1 MVHGPLGSIEHF
13 LGYERAVAERRFYA
27 ESSSELYSWTSGTMP
42 IYRTIELA
50 PVSASASRESPAA
63 AATASAEWTVT
74 SQQSSSSRSSAQ
86 CTVQRRVIHRARV
99 VVGAV
104 TCDKSCQF
112 FARSHVA
119 MATTEIQQT
128 LFFVHAA
135 FCLLVLR
142 AEGNITEHS
151 CN

>member
-1 MVHGPLGSIEHF
+1 MRWQWRLNRRHPRRAAPNAQFSI
-13 LGYERAVAERRFYA
+13 LVIRRA
-27 ESSSELYSWTSGTMP
+27 
-42 IYRTIELA
+42 
-50 PVSASASRESPAA
+50 
-63 AATASAEWTVT
+63 
-74 SQQSSSSRSSAQ
+74 Q
-86 CTVQRRVIHRARV
+86 

-128 LFFVHAA
+128 VFFVQAA

-142 AEGNITEHS
+142 AEGMITEH
-151 CN
+151 